1 MARHLN
7 QTHQQ
12 STTSTAA
19 NPVEVYKSP
28 RHKLVRFFEKSRNQW
43 KAKCLNAKAT
53 VKRLQ
58 NRIRFLEKSKDRLK
72 HRVSE
77 LEAELN
83 TLKRLLQAQ
92 DHELDQFKKKVST
105 APLAIHQGS
114 DIFRQRIPRHTYSVG
129 HVMWFVSLVLQAS
142 SSLRGASQAMAR
154 TLALFQLPY
163 AVPAWSTG
171 RLWLLRLGYYKL
183 TRAKE
188 QADDWAWIVD
198 HTVQMGQ
205 EKCLVILGV
214 RLHVLSTLK
223 RPLNHEDVEPLV
235 LLPMSPSNG
244 ERLLHQLEASARQTG
259 IPRQIVADHG
269 SDLKAGIEQFCQQH
283 PGTCFIYDIK
293 HKTASV
299 LKHELSGDEKWQRFT
314 RLATQSK
321 LKVQQSALACLAPPN
336 QRTKAR
342 YMNIDVLVHWG
353 HQLLQVLAQ
362 PERIDDLHIDFEL
375 LQAKLGWI
383 RDFREPLQQW
393 RELLNVIEVTESL
406 VRTQGIYRGVHRDL
420 KTRLSAVARRA
431 RSRVVSAHLVAFVAT
446 ESLKAKPH
454 ERLLGSSEVVES
466 VLGKFK
472 HVERDQAKG
481 GFTGLVLSLAA
492 MVSTTTLEVVQQALA
507 TVPTQKVLTWCQQT
521 LGQSVQGK
529 RKKALLPAVKTE
541 QKWDQFRAVG

>member
-1 MARHLN
+1 
-7 QTHQQ
+7 
-12 STTSTAA
+12 
-19 NPVEVYKSP
+19 
-28 RHKLVRFFEKSRNQW
+28 
-43 KAKCLNAKAT
+43 
-53 VKRLQ
+53 
-58 NRIRFLEKSKDRLK
+58 
-72 HRVSE
+72 
-77 LEAELN
+77 
-83 TLKRLLQAQ
+83 
-92 DHELDQFKKKVST
+92 
-105 APLAIHQGS
+105 
-114 DIFRQRIPRHTYSVG
+114 
-129 HVMWFVSLVLQAS
+129 
-142 SSLRGASQAMAR
+142 
-154 TLALFQLPY
+154 LPY

-214 RLHVLSTLK
+214 RLHVLSTLQ

-244 ERLLHQLEASARQTG
+244 ERLFHQLEASARQTG

-283 PGTCFIYDIK
+283 PGTCFIDDIK

-299 LKHELSGDEKWQRFT
+299 LKHELAGDEKWQRFT
-314 RLATQSK
+314 RLAAQSK
-321 LKVQQSALACLAPPN
+321 LQVQQSALACLAPPN

-362 PERIDDLHIDFEL
+362 PERIGDLHIDLEL
-375 LQAKLGWI
+375 LEAKLGWI

-393 RELLNVIEVTESL
+393 SELLDVIEVTETL

-420 KTRLSAVARRA
+420 KTRLSAVARHA
-431 RSRVVSAHLVAFVAT
+431 RSRAVSAHLVAFVAT
-446 ESLKAKPH
+446 KSLKAKPH

-507 TVPTQKVLTWCQQT
+507 TVPTQKVPTCAGAT
-521 LGQSVQGK
+521 ITMIRV
-529 RKKALLPAVKTE
+529 
-541 QKWDQFRAVG
+541 

>member
-7 QTHQQ
+7 QTHQR
-12 STTSTAA
+12 SITSTAA

-28 RHKLVRFFEKSRNQW
+28 RYKLVRFFEKSRNQW
-43 KAKCLNAKAT
+43 KAKCLNDKA
-53 VKRLQ
+53 VIKRLQ

-83 TLKRLLQAQ
+83 TLKRLLQAK

-105 APLAIHQGS
+105 APLAVHQGL
-114 DIFRQRIPRHTYSVG
+114 DTFRQKIPRHTYSVG
-129 HVMWFVSLVLQAS
+129 HVMWFVLLVLQAS
-142 SSLRGASQAMAR
+142 SSLRGASQAMAM
-154 TLALFQLPY
+154 TLALFHLPY
-163 AVPAWSTG
+163 AVPHWSTG

-183 TRAKE
+183 TRPKE
-188 QADDWAWIVD
+188 HADDWAWIVD

-214 RLHVLSTLK
+214 RLHLLSTLK
-223 RPLNHEDVEPLV
+223 RPLHHEDVEPLV

-244 ERLLHQLEASARQTG
+244 ERLLQQLEASARHTG

-269 SDLKAGIEQFCQQH
+269 SDLKAGIDQFCQQH
-283 PGTCFIYDIK
+283 PGTCSIYDIK

-299 LKHELSGDEKWQRFT
+299 LKHELAGDETWQRFT
-314 RLATQSK
+314 RLAAQSK
-321 LKVQQSALACLAPPN
+321 LQVQQSALACLAPPN

-353 HQLLQVLAQ
+353 NQLLQALAQ
-362 PERIDDLHIDFEL
+362 PQRLGDLHVDLEPL
-375 LQAKLGWI
+375 EAKLGWV
-383 RDFREPLQQW
+383 RDFRAPLEQW
-393 RELLNVIEVTESL
+393 RELLEVIEVTETL
-406 VRTQGIYRGVHRDL
+406 VRTQGVYRGVHREL
-420 KTRLSAVARRA
+420 KRRLSTVARHA
-431 RSRVVSAHLVAFVAT
+431 RSRAVSAQLVAFMAT
-446 ESLKAKPH
+446 ESLQAKPH

-472 HVERDQAKG
+472 HVEGDQAKG

-507 TVPTQKVLTWCQQT
+507 TVSTQKVLTWCQQT
-521 LGQSVQGK
+521 LGESVQGK
-529 RKKALLPAVKTE
+529 RKKALLAAVKRE